1 MRSLQ
6 EEAAAEKSLREAG
19 NNPSVTD
26 IWDAAKLR
34 TKAGQGCRQSIEKLE
49 SLLTRRI

>member
-1 MRSLQ
+1 MCSLQ

-26 IWDAAKLR
+26 IWDATKLR
-34 TKAGQGCRQSIEKLE
+34 TKAGQGL
-49 SLLTRRI
+49 